1 MKENQL
7 YVSFLLSLDTV
18 ILTCN
23 FFKSGQNDNDGM
35 QKESRDGKEKEDPT
49 FADFVSVESSG

>member
-1 MKENQL
+1 MFF
-7 YVSFLLSLDTV
+7 SLSVDTV